1 MLELFNQH
9 VKLYSK
15 PFDELILLFD
25 IFGMIWPLL
34 QGNEVGKTLQL
45 KRRLS
50 TGGDCAAPFA
60 DSRAQGEEVR
70 NTSGLLRDDPR

>member
-45 KRRLS
+45 KRRL
-50 TGGDCAAPFA
+50 TKLF
-60 DSRAQGEEVR
+60 EVF
-70 NTSGLLRDDPR
+70 L